1 MAKFFKDAF
10 FNSFQNPS
18 LLLYSWWKCFMS
30 YLLHDDFSG
39 IIIME
44 VKSPGHTKLRF
55 PKCLGS
61 DCILF
66 QLLKLES
73 WSYYLYSSLLP
84 DELQILQMCPER
96 VVLGAAQLLIFVLD
110 KLRLKINLGG
120 GGGAKGPLWSRT
132 RRKSWGQG
140 GPSGWKPLPSCTGWK
155 KITFFLS
162 SGIYKIYEVT
172 HKKQNHTN

>member
-1 MAKFFKDAF
+1 MAKFFKDTF

-18 LLLYSWWKCFMS
+18 HLFYSWWKCFMS
-30 YLLHDDFSG
+30 YLWHDYFSG

-44 VKSPGHTKLRF
+44 VKSPGHTKLRLS
-55 PKCLGS
+55 KRLGS

-66 QLLKLES
+66 QLLILES

-110 KLRLKINLGG
+110 KLRLRINLGVEGVLRGHYDPGQGERAG
-120 GGGAKGPLWSRT
+120 GGGVLMAGSHCFHAQVG
-132 RRKSWGQG
+132 RK
-140 GPSGWKPLPSCTGWK
+140 
-155 KITFFLS
+155 
-162 SGIYKIYEVT
+162 
-172 HKKQNHTN
+172 